1 MAVRKVRVRFAP
13 SPTGPLHI
21 GGVRT
26 ALFNYLFA
34 RRHDGDF
41 IIRIEDT
48 DSGRFVPGAEEYIVQ
63 ALTWCNILP
72 NEGLTDEGK
81 IAEQPDAKNPYAP
94 YRQSQRKA
102 LYRKYA
108 EQLVESGRAYYAF
121 DTPETLDVLRKE
133 AETKKETFIYN
144 HAARTRLQTSLAM
157 PADEMR
163 AHLQQD
169 KHWVVRF
176 KMPEGREVHMHDLI
190 RGEVTVNTATLDDKV
205 LWKAADE
212 LPTYHLANIVDD
224 HLMDISH
231 VIRGEEWL
239 PSLPLHYLLYEAL
252 GWTDTQPEFAHLP
265 LLLKPDGKGKLSK
278 RDGDRLGFPVFPLA
292 WKDPLSGDFSRGYRE
307 DGYFPEAFINLLA
320 LLGWNPGTEQELFSL
335 EELVNLFGLDRVIK
349 SGAKFNP
356 DKAKWFN
363 QQVLRTKANE
373 ELAQLYQVE
382 LRERGIVADDD
393 YVAQVCGFIKE
404 RATFVK
410 DFWDLSAYFFV
421 APTSYDEKAA
431 IKYWNT
437 DALDLM
443 KWLAATLESVE
454 PFTKENIEISV
465 NEWIKNNDLNTGAV
479 MNAFR
484 LCIVGAPKGPDMFEI
499 AALLKKKEI
508 LRRMNSVLLK
518 KNTIFVG

>member
-1 MAVRKVRVRFAP
+1 MADRKVRVRFAP

-34 RRHDGDF
+34 RRHGGDF
-41 IIRIEDT
+41 ILRIEDT
-48 DSGRFVPGAEEYIVQ
+48 DSGRFVPGAEEYIVE
-63 ALTWCNILP
+63 ALAWCNILP
-72 NEGLTDEGK
+72 NEGLTAEGK
-81 IAEQPDAKNPYAP
+81 IAEQPDAKNPHAP

-108 EQLVESGRAYYAF
+108 EQLVESGHAYYAF
-121 DTPETLDVLRKE
+121 DTPEALDALRKE
-133 AETKKETFIYN
+133 AEAKKDTFIYN
-144 HAARTRLQTSLAM
+144 YAVRTRLQTSLAM
-157 PADEMR
+157 PADEVAAR
-163 AHLQQD
+163 LQQD

-176 KMPEGREVHMHDLI
+176 KMPENREVKMHDLI

-224 HLMDISH
+224 HLMNISH

-239 PSLPLHYLLYEAL
+239 PSLPLHYLLYDAF
-252 GWTDTQPEFAHLP
+252 GWKDTQPEFAHLS

-278 RDGDRLGFPVFPLA
+278 RDSDRLGFPVFPLA

-363 QQVLRTKANE
+363 QQVLRTKSNE
-373 ELAQLYQVE
+373 ELARLYQVE
-382 LRERGIVADDD
+382 LREQDIVADND
-393 YVAQVCGFIKE
+393 YVAQVCGFVKE

-410 DFWDLSAYFFV
+410 DFWELSAYFFV
-421 APTSYDEKAA
+421 APTSYDEKAKQ
-431 IKYWNT
+431 KYWNPET
-437 DALDLM
+437 LALM
-443 KWLAATLESVE
+443 KILTDMLEAIS
-454 PFTKENIEISV
+454 PFTKENIEHV
-465 NEWIKNNDLNTGAV
+465 VHEWIANNNLNMGAV

-484 LCIVGAPKGPDMFEI
+484 LCIVGASKGPGMFEI
-499 AALLKKKEI
+499 AAFLKKDEI
-508 LRRMNSVLLK
+508 LRRMKAV
-518 KNTIFVG
+518 I

>member
-1 MAVRKVRVRFAP
+1 
-13 SPTGPLHI
+13 
-21 GGVRT
+21 
-26 ALFNYLFA
+26 
-34 RRHDGDF
+34 
-41 IIRIEDT
+41 
-48 DSGRFVPGAEEYIVQ
+48 
-63 ALTWCNILP
+63 
-72 NEGLTDEGK
+72 
-81 IAEQPDAKNPYAP
+81 
-94 YRQSQRKA
+94 
-102 LYRKYA
+102 
-108 EQLVESGRAYYAF
+108 
-121 DTPETLDVLRKE
+121 
-133 AETKKETFIYN
+133 
-144 HAARTRLQTSLAM
+144 M
-157 PADEMR
+157 PADEVAAR
-163 AHLQQD
+163 LQQD

-176 KMPEGREVHMHDLI
+176 KMPENQEVKMHDLI

-239 PSLPLHYLLYEAL
+239 PSLPLHYLLYDAF
-252 GWTDTQPEFAHLP
+252 GWTDTQPEFAHLS

-292 WKDPLSGDFSRGYRE
+292 WKDPLSGDLSRGYRE

-363 QQVLRTKANE
+363 QQVLRKKSNE

-382 LRERGIVADDD
+382 LRERDIVADND

-410 DFWDLSAYFFV
+410 DFWALSAYFFI
-421 APTSYDEKAA
+421 APTFYDEKARQ
-431 IKYWNT
+431 KYWNPEMF
-437 DALDLM
+437 DLM
-443 KWLAATLESVE
+443 KILAAVLETIS
-454 PFTKENIEISV
+454 PFTKENIEHIV
-465 NEWIKNNDLNTGAV
+465 HEWIVNNNLNMGAV

-484 LCIVGAPKGPDMFEI
+484 LCIVGASKGPSMFEI
-499 AALLKKKEI
+499 AAFLKKEEI
-508 LRRMNSVLLK
+508 LRRLK
-518 KNTIFVG
+518 AVI